1 VPNPA
6 IPSRNGAL
14 IYNPIF
20 YIKTTPALAFSPQRC
35 NHSVPH
41 TAKD

>member
-20 YIKTTPALAFSPQRC
+20 YIKTIPDLAVSPQRC
-35 NHSVPH
+35 NHSVLYS
-41 TAKD
+41 AKD